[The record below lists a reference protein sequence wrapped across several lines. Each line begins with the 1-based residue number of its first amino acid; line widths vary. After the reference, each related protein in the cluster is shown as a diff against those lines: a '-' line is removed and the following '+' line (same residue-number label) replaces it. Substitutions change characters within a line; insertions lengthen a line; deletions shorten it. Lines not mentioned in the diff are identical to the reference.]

1 MGEGGGGPV
10 LLSPFLASIFP
21 LFPQKRLILR
31 LLPGEIGNNGYANF
45 WKSGDKQGALSAMR
59 KW

>member
-21 LFPQKRLILR
+21 LFAQKRLILR
-31 LLPGEIGNNGYANF
+31 LSWELQSTREKLKMMLMQEF
-45 WKSGDKQGALSAMR
+45 WR
-59 KW
+59 